1 MKITDKIHQ
10 LRIDFNIQL
19 TPEKILPRFVN
30 VLIVFGEKITLI
42 DTGVKGSEEQ
52 LFNYI
57 AENGRSFTEIETI
70 ILSHAHPD
78 HIGSAARIKE
88 LTGCKILA
96 HELEKPW
103 IENIDLQ
110 EKERPVPGFFNLV
123 DRSVKIDEFLS
134 DKQKMNLGKEIEV
147 EVIHT
152 PGHSKGMLSLLFRE
166 DKVLFTAD
174 AIPLKNDI
182 PNYDNYLQLIDSLS
196 GIRKQDFKTLLTS
209 WTPAFTDNVV
219 VAVEELITEGET
231 YLKLIDR
238 AVKENYIGE
247 ETEPLQ
253 FCRKT
258 VIQLGLPP
266 FLANPIVERAF
277 RTNLISDTGH

>member
-19 TPEKILPRFVN
+19 TPEKVLPRFVN
-30 VLIVFGEKITLI
+30 VLIVFGKKITLI

-52 LFNYI
+52 LFSYI

-78 HIGSAARIKE
+78 HIGSTALIKE

-103 IENIDLQ
+103 IENIELQ
-110 EKERPVPGFFNLV
+110 EKERPVPGFRNLV
-123 DRSVKIDEFLS
+123 DRSVLIDEFLANGQLLRL
-134 DKQKMNLGKEIEV
+134 DEEITV

-152 PGHSKGMLSLLFRE
+152 PGHSAGMLSLLFRDE
-166 DKVLFTAD
+166 GLLFTGD

-182 PNYDNYLQLIDSLS
+182 PNYDNYLQLIDSLNR
-196 GIRKQDFKTLLTS
+196 IRKRDFQTLLTS
-209 WTPAFTDNVV
+209 WTPAFTDKA
-219 VAVEELITEGET
+219 AVEELINEGET

-247 ETEPLQ
+247 EAEPLQ
-253 FCRKT
+253 FCRNT

-277 RTNLISDTGH
+277 RTNLISDAGH